1 MTDLVVD
8 PRVAVTTG
16 QPDAVATAETPKTA
30 VVEPV
35 ATVTLTGAT
44 TEALL
49 LERATTVPA
58 GAALESVMVQAT
70 VEPIVSEVVA
80 QLIEESVT
88 EPAVR
93 PMEAVLET
101 LL

>member
-1 MTDLVVD
+1 MTDFVEV

-16 QPDAVATAETPKTA
+16 QPDADETAETPKTT
-30 VVEPV
+30 VVEPT

-44 TEALL
+44 TEELL
-49 LERATTVPA
+49 LEMATTVPA

-70 VEPIVSEVVA
+70 VEPIESEVVA

-88 EPAVR
+88 EPADR
-93 PMEAVLET
+93 LMEAVLET